1 MEQDGRAYII
11 LNRAASGVMRHDDF
25 DILVN
30 DSRIDTIK
38 EGEEKTLALKPGWN
52 RISLSRGLMKSKP
65 LVFKMSDGMI
75 INLECGC
82 SMNRSSCCMN
92 ASHPAIASFS
102 EGHLSPTGTAPN
114 KPGPASKLLLAFS

>member
-38 EGEEKTLALKPGWN
+38 EGEEKTLTLKPGWN

-82 SMNRSSCCMN
+82 SMN
-92 ASHPAIASFS
+92 
-102 EGHLSPTGTAPN
+102 LLTAPFELLYECVT
-114 KPGPASKLLLAFS
+114 PGHCLFLRRTFIPYRNRAEQARAGI